1 MIRKYPGSLHN
12 HTDYSNLRLRDSI
25 NKVEDLLNYA
35 DELGQEVIAIT
46 EHETISNSIKVEEA
60 YNKLKKKGSKLKVI
74 LGNEIYLC
82 RDGLNKDN
90 FIKSQ
95 DKYYHFILLAK
106 NKEGHK
112 QIRQLSSRAWK
123 RSYMVGKMRRVP
135 TYYSDLEEIIGKNKG
150 NVIGSSACFKKGTQV
165 ETKNGWKNI
174 EEISSGDFVINRYGE
189 WEEVIE
195 PTSMITHQYGYNI
208 ELTGNERPIICTD
221 NHEFLVITNK
231 SKKPRWIQA
240 KNLNLKRGE
249 SKHIGL
255 EPVGFLYSQSNIIN
269 KKEWNDSYIKK
280 SKYSHRRITL
290 PEKILVTPELM
301 RLFGLFLGD
310 GCISLKKNPNIS
322 FTFNEKEYDNYMDS
336 FIKKASEQLNIT
348 WTIIRRPEHH
358 RVDISSSSRDLIN
371 LFYYLFGDVKA
382 TNKRVP
388 DRLRISKEL
397 DYELVFGYLLAD
409 GYFRTRTNSG
419 KVSGYLCGEFSSAS
433 VSKELSYDIYHI
445 LNQLNI
451 TSSITKVKGK
461 TDKNGVVHKDA
472 WYVHGSN
479 KILGSVDKTRNY
491 SAEDVIDLF
500 EKSIQVKEKDFISID
515 NIRYRKIRFKKATK
529 IELNER
535 VYCLNNSTHSF
546 KCENL
551 IVHNCLGGALPT
563 QLLKYRENQD
573 PELYEAIIQ
582 WCYRMI
588 NIFGEGNFFL
598 EMQPSNNKD
607 QIYVN
612 KELLKLS
619 KMLNIPYI
627 ITTDSHYLK
636 KEEASIHEAYL
647 KSQEGDR
654 EVKEFYETTYLMG
667 TEELE
672 SFFDYFSEEELEK
685 AYDNILSIKDMCVDY
700 SLFKPLRIPELSWKT
715 PKTKIISDFYFEKM
729 PMLKTFINSSYEGDN
744 ILAKIIVDKI
754 IEDET
759 LQNEQTYFE
768 INDNL
773 RITWESS
780 EKNHAHWSAYFL
792 NLQGIIDTCWDS
804 GSLVM
809 PGRGSGVGFILLY
822 VLGITQINPL
832 REKTKTYSW
841 RFLNPERVSVLD
853 VDFDISG
860 LKRNQVLKGFRKKYG
875 EDRIANV
882 VTFGTEKSKSAIL
895 TAARGLG
902 IDVDIAQGISA
913 LVPSDRGMIRSLD
926 QCMYG
931 DKANGFKPIPEFV
944 KVMTKD
950 YPELWEIAHRIEGLI
965 CRMGIHA
972 GGVIF
977 VDEDF
982 EKSTALMRAPD
993 GTIVTQF
1000 ELHDAE
1006 KVSLIKY
1013 DALSVEAADRIQTC
1027 LELLIKYGYVKKEST
1042 LKETYEKI
1050 LGVYNIER
1058 DDPKMWKMVW
1068 NHEILNLFQ
1077 MEQQSG
1083 IQGIELT
1090 RPKSV
1095 DDLATLNSIIRLM
1108 AQEKGSETPLEKY
1121 AKFKNNISL
1130 WYKEMEEY
1138 GLTEKEQK
1146 LLIPILETSYGIC
1159 ESQERFMTL
1168 VQLPECGGFDLNW
1181 ADRLRKSIAKK
1192 DPSGYMKLEEEYFK
1206 NMKEKHLSE
1215 NLCNYVWKV
1224 LIATSRGYGF
1234 NLSHTLAYSILAL
1247 QEMNLAYKFPII
1259 FWNTACLMVDSGA
1272 LEEEE
1277 ENSDEEFDE
1286 ESKKTKGVNYGKIA
1300 KALGKTLQ
1308 AGINIAPP
1316 NINTA
1321 SKEFKPDVDHN
1332 RILYSLK
1339 AISGVG
1345 DKEIEIILD
1354 NRPFNS
1360 FDDFLNRAKMKK
1372 TSVISLIK
1380 SGAFDELENKD
1391 RIEIM
1396 KEYISIISE
1405 PKSKLNL
1412 QNFKGLIDRDMIPEN
1427 LDFYR
1432 RLFNFNKYIRQKQ
1445 FKTPTEL
1452 FLDEIAQNFMR
1463 KNYQE
1468 IYEECTLKDNN
1479 FIAANEKRWKK
1490 VYDKEMDTA
1499 RNWLK
1504 NNQEELLNEYNKKL
1518 FNEQW
1523 KKYCLGTISKW
1534 EMDSMSYYW
1543 HDHELEHIQE
1553 RRYGV
1558 SNFSELPEEPM
1569 IDKIYNFN
1577 GREVPTYKITKI
1589 VGTCI
1594 DKNNTKGTF
1603 TLLTPDG
1610 EVVDIRLSNEHY
1622 ALYNKQISEVQ
1633 PDGSKKVKEKSWFS
1647 RGNKLMVVGFRRGSN
1662 FVPKK
1667 YKSTPEKH
1675 RLFLITD
1682 VNEKGEMLFTSARY
1696 GAEE

>member
-1 MIRKYPGSLHN
+1 MMRKYPGSLHN

-25 NKVEDLLNYA
+25 NKIEDLLNYA
-35 DELGQEVIAIT
+35 DELDQEVIAIT

-90 FIKSQ
+90 FVKGQ

-135 TYYSDLEEIIGKNKG
+135 TYYSDLEEVIGKNKG
-150 NVIGSSACFKKGTQV
+150 NVIGSSAC
-165 ETKNGWKNI
+165 I
-174 EEISSGDFVINRYGE
+174 
-189 WEEVIE
+189 
-195 PTSMITHQYGYNI
+195 
-208 ELTGNERPIICTD
+208 
-221 NHEFLVITNK
+221 
-231 SKKPRWIQA
+231 
-240 KNLNLKRGE
+240 
-249 SKHIGL
+249 
-255 EPVGFLYSQSNIIN
+255 
-269 KKEWNDSYIKK
+269 
-280 SKYSHRRITL
+280 
-290 PEKILVTPELM
+290 
-301 RLFGLFLGD
+301 
-310 GCISLKKNPNIS
+310 
-322 FTFNEKEYDNYMDS
+322 
-336 FIKKASEQLNIT
+336 
-348 WTIIRRPEHH
+348 
-358 RVDISSSSRDLIN
+358 
-371 LFYYLFGDVKA
+371 
-382 TNKRVP
+382 
-388 DRLRISKEL
+388 
-397 DYELVFGYLLAD
+397 
-409 GYFRTRTNSG
+409 
-419 KVSGYLCGEFSSAS
+419 
-433 VSKELSYDIYHI
+433 
-445 LNQLNI
+445 
-451 TSSITKVKGK
+451 
-461 TDKNGVVHKDA
+461 
-472 WYVHGSN
+472 
-479 KILGSVDKTRNY
+479 
-491 SAEDVIDLF
+491 
-500 EKSIQVKEKDFISID
+500 
-515 NIRYRKIRFKKATK
+515 
-529 IELNER
+529 
-535 VYCLNNSTHSF
+535 
-546 KCENL
+546 
-551 IVHNCLGGALPT
+551 GGALPT

-715 PKTKIISDFYFEKM
+715 PKTKIISDFYFKKM

-773 RITWESS
+773 KITWESS

-902 IDVDIAQGISA
+902 IDVDIAQSISA

-931 DKANGFKPIPEFV
+931 DKSNGFKPIPEFV

-950 YPELWEIAHRIEGLI
+950 YPELWEIAHRIEGLV

-982 EKSTALMRAPD
+982 EESTALMRAPD

-1058 DDPKMWKMVW
+1058 DDPKMWEMVW

-1090 RPKSV
+1090 HPKSV

-1277 ENSDEEFDE
+1277 EEENSDKEFDE

-1321 SKEFKPDVDHN
+1321 SKEFKPDVDNN

-1445 FKTPTEL
+1445 FKTSTEL
-1452 FLDEIAQNFMR
+1452 LLDEIAQNFMR
-1463 KNYQE
+1463 ENYQE

-1479 FIAANEKRWKK
+1479 FVAVNEKRWKK

-1523 KKYCLGTISKW
+1523 EKYCLGTISKW

-1553 RRYGV
+1553 KRYGI
-1558 SNFSELPEEPM
+1558 SNFSELPEEPL

>member
-1 MIRKYPGSLHN
+1 MMRKYPGSLHN

-25 NKVEDLLNYA
+25 NKIEDLLNYA
-35 DELGQEVIAIT
+35 DELDQEVIAIT
-46 EHETISNSIKVEEA
+46 EHETISNAIKVEEA

-90 FIKSQ
+90 FIKGQ

-150 NVIGSSACFKKGTQV
+150 NIIASSA
-165 ETKNGWKNI
+165 
-174 EEISSGDFVINRYGE
+174 
-189 WEEVIE
+189 
-195 PTSMITHQYGYNI
+195 
-208 ELTGNERPIICTD
+208 
-221 NHEFLVITNK
+221 
-231 SKKPRWIQA
+231 
-240 KNLNLKRGE
+240 
-249 SKHIGL
+249 
-255 EPVGFLYSQSNIIN
+255 
-269 KKEWNDSYIKK
+269 
-280 SKYSHRRITL
+280 
-290 PEKILVTPELM
+290 
-301 RLFGLFLGD
+301 
-310 GCISLKKNPNIS
+310 
-322 FTFNEKEYDNYMDS
+322 
-336 FIKKASEQLNIT
+336 
-348 WTIIRRPEHH
+348 
-358 RVDISSSSRDLIN
+358 
-371 LFYYLFGDVKA
+371 
-382 TNKRVP
+382 
-388 DRLRISKEL
+388 
-397 DYELVFGYLLAD
+397 
-409 GYFRTRTNSG
+409 
-419 KVSGYLCGEFSSAS
+419 
-433 VSKELSYDIYHI
+433 
-445 LNQLNI
+445 
-451 TSSITKVKGK
+451 
-461 TDKNGVVHKDA
+461 
-472 WYVHGSN
+472 
-479 KILGSVDKTRNY
+479 
-491 SAEDVIDLF
+491 
-500 EKSIQVKEKDFISID
+500 
-515 NIRYRKIRFKKATK
+515 
-529 IELNER
+529 
-535 VYCLNNSTHSF
+535 
-546 KCENL
+546 
-551 IVHNCLGGALPT
+551 CLGGALPT
-563 QLLKYRENQD
+563 QLLKYKENQD

-672 SFFDYFSEEELEK
+672 SFFDYFSGEELEK
-685 AYDNILSIKDMCVDY
+685 AYNNILSIKDMCIDY
-700 SLFKPLRIPELSWKT
+700 SLFKPLRIPELSWKI

-729 PMLKTFINSSYEGDN
+729 PMLKTFIKSSYKGDN
-744 ILAKIIVDKI
+744 ILARIIVDKI

-773 RITWESS
+773 KITWESS

-902 IDVDIAQGISA
+902 IDIDIAQSISA

-931 DKANGFKPIPEFV
+931 DKANGLKPIPEFV

-982 EKSTALMRAPD
+982 EESTALMRAPD

-1058 DDPKMWKMVW
+1058 DDPKMWEMVW

-1090 RPKSV
+1090 HPKSV

-1146 LLIPILETSYGIC
+1146 LLAPILETSYGIC

-1277 ENSDEEFDE
+1277 KEEEENSDEEFNE
-1286 ESKKTKGVNYGKIA
+1286 ESKKIKGVNYGKIA

-1321 SKEFKPDVDHN
+1321 SKEFKPDVDNN

-1345 DKEIEIILD
+1345 DNEIKIILN

-1360 FDDFLNRAKMKK
+1360 FDDFLDRAKMKK

-1380 SGAFDELENKD
+1380 SGAFDELENED

-1452 FLDEIAQNFMR
+1452 LLDEIAQNFMR

-1479 FIAANEKRWKK
+1479 FVAVNEKRWKK

-1504 NNQEELLNEYNKKL
+1504 NNQEELLKEYNKKL

-1523 KKYCLGTISKW
+1523 EKYCLGTISKW

-1543 HDHELEHIQE
+1543 HDHELKHIQAKK
-1553 RRYGV
+1553 YGI
-1558 SNFSELPEEPM
+1558 SNFSELPEEPL

>member
-1 MIRKYPGSLHN
+1 MERQYPGSLHN

-46 EHETISNSIKVEEA
+46 EHETISNAIKVEEA

-82 RDGLNKDN
+82 RNGLNKEN
-90 FIKSQ
+90 FISGQ
-95 DKYYHFILLAK
+95 DKYAHFILLAK
-106 NKEGHK
+106 NAKGHK
-112 QIRQLSSRAWK
+112 QIRKLSSRAWK
-123 RSYMVGKMRRVP
+123 RSYMNRKMRRVP
-135 TYYSDLEEIIGKNKG
+135 TYYSDLEDIIASNKG
-150 NVIGSSACFKKGTQV
+150 NVIGSTA
-165 ETKNGWKNI
+165 
-174 EEISSGDFVINRYGE
+174 
-189 WEEVIE
+189 
-195 PTSMITHQYGYNI
+195 
-208 ELTGNERPIICTD
+208 
-221 NHEFLVITNK
+221 
-231 SKKPRWIQA
+231 
-240 KNLNLKRGE
+240 
-249 SKHIGL
+249 
-255 EPVGFLYSQSNIIN
+255 
-269 KKEWNDSYIKK
+269 
-280 SKYSHRRITL
+280 
-290 PEKILVTPELM
+290 
-301 RLFGLFLGD
+301 
-310 GCISLKKNPNIS
+310 
-322 FTFNEKEYDNYMDS
+322 
-336 FIKKASEQLNIT
+336 
-348 WTIIRRPEHH
+348 
-358 RVDISSSSRDLIN
+358 
-371 LFYYLFGDVKA
+371 
-382 TNKRVP
+382 
-388 DRLRISKEL
+388 
-397 DYELVFGYLLAD
+397 
-409 GYFRTRTNSG
+409 
-419 KVSGYLCGEFSSAS
+419 
-433 VSKELSYDIYHI
+433 
-445 LNQLNI
+445 
-451 TSSITKVKGK
+451 
-461 TDKNGVVHKDA
+461 
-472 WYVHGSN
+472 
-479 KILGSVDKTRNY
+479 
-491 SAEDVIDLF
+491 
-500 EKSIQVKEKDFISID
+500 
-515 NIRYRKIRFKKATK
+515 
-529 IELNER
+529 
-535 VYCLNNSTHSF
+535 
-546 KCENL
+546 
-551 IVHNCLGGALPT
+551 CLGGILPT
-563 QLLKYRENQD
+563 QLLNYRSNPDQ
-573 PELYEAIIQ
+573 ELYEAILN
-582 WCYRMI
+582 WCRRMI

-612 KELLKLS
+612 KELLKIS
-619 KMLNIPYI
+619 KLLNIPYI

-636 KEEASIHEAYL
+636 KEEFAIQEAYL
-647 KSQEGDR
+647 NSQDGDR
-654 EVKEFYETTYLMG
+654 EAKDFYATTYLMG

-672 SFFDYFSEEELEK
+672 SFFEYFTREELDA
-685 AYDNILSIKDMCVDY
+685 AYDNILKIKNMCVDY
-700 SLFKPLRIPELSWKT
+700 TLFKPLRIPELKWKE
-715 PKTKIISDFYFEKM
+715 PKTKVIPQFYFDKI
-729 PMLKTFINSSYEGDN
+729 PMLSTFVNSDYKGDEILARIIIDN
-744 ILAKIIVDKI
+744 ISQDKQW
-754 IEDET
+754 
-759 LQNEQTYFE
+759 QNEKTYKE
-768 INDNL
+768 VDSNL
-773 RITWESS
+773 KITWDSS
-780 EKNHAHWSAYFL
+780 KKNNAHWSAYFL
-792 NLQGIIDTCWDS
+792 NLQGIIDSCWES
-804 GSLVM
+804 GSIVL
-809 PGRGSGVGFILLY
+809 PGRGSGVGFLLLNI
-822 VLGITQINPL
+822 LGITQINPL
-832 REKTKTYSW
+832 REKTKTYAW

-860 LKRNQVLKGFRKKYG
+860 LKRNQILNGFRKKYG
-875 EDRIANV
+875 ENRVANV
-882 VTFGTEKSKSAIL
+882 ATFGTEKSKSAIL

-902 IDVDIAQGISA
+902 IDTSVAQYISS
-913 LVPSDRGMIRSLD
+913 LVPSDRGAIRSLD

-931 DKANGFKPIPEFV
+931 DKQNGFKPIPEFV
-944 KVMTKD
+944 KQMTKE
-950 YPELWEIAHRIEGLI
+950 YPELWEVAHRVEGLI

-982 EKSTALMRAPD
+982 EESTALMRAPD

-1006 KVSLIKY
+1006 KASLIKY

-1027 LELLIKYGYVKKEST
+1027 LELLVKYGYVKEEAT
-1042 LKETYEKI
+1042 LKETYEKV
-1050 LGVYNIER
+1050 LGVYNLER
-1058 DDPKMWKMVW
+1058 ENHEMWEMVW

-1083 IQGIELT
+1083 IQGIALT
-1090 RPKSV
+1090 HPESV
-1095 DDLATLNSIIRLM
+1095 DDLATLNSVIRLM
-1108 AQEKGSETPLEKY
+1108 AQEKGAETPLEKY
-1121 AKFKNNISL
+1121 ARFKKDINL
-1130 WYKEMEEY
+1130 WYKEMDSY
-1138 GLTEKEQK
+1138 GLTKEEQE
-1146 LLIPILETSYGIC
+1146 LLKPILSISYGIC

-1181 ADRLRKSIAKK
+1181 ADRLRKAIAKK
-1192 DPSGYMKLEEEYFK
+1192 DPSGYLTLEKEYFE

-1215 NLCNYVWKV
+1215 NLCKYVWNV
-1224 LIATSRGYGF
+1224 LVGMSRGYGF
-1234 NLSHTLAYSILAL
+1234 NLSHTLAYSTCAL
-1247 QEMNLAYKFPII
+1247 QEMNLAFRYPII

-1272 LEEEE
+1272 LEEEG
-1277 ENSDEEFDE
+1277 ENDIEDEDN
-1286 ESKKTKGVNYGKIA
+1286 KKTKGVNYGKIA

-1308 AGINIAPP
+1308 AGIRIAPP

-1321 SKEFKPDVDHN
+1321 SKEFKPDVNNN

-1345 DKEIEIILD
+1345 DNEIDIILST
-1354 NRPFNS
+1354 RPFIS
-1360 FDDFLNRAKMKK
+1360 FDDFLARAKMKK
-1372 TSVISLIK
+1372 TSVIALIK
-1380 SGAFDELENKD
+1380 SGAFDELENND
-1391 RIEIM
+1391 RINIM
-1396 KEYISIISE
+1396 KKFISIISE

-1412 QNFKGLIDRDMIPEN
+1412 QNFKGLIDRDMIPED

-1452 FLDEIAQNFMR
+1452 FLDGVAQNFMR
-1463 KNYQE
+1463 ENYPNV
-1468 IYEECTLKDNN
+1468 YEDCVLKDNN
-1479 FIAANEKRWKK
+1479 FIAVNEKRWKK
-1490 VYDKEMDTA
+1490 VYDKEMNTA

-1504 NNQEELLNEYNKKL
+1504 NNQEELLNEYNEKL

>member
-25 NKVEDLLNYA
+25 NKIEDLLNYA
-35 DELGQEVIAIT
+35 DELNQEVIAIT
-46 EHETISNSIKVEEA
+46 EHETISNAIKVEEA

-90 FIKSQ
+90 FVKGQ

-112 QIRQLSSRAWK
+112 QIRKLSTRAWM
-123 RSYMVGKMRRVP
+123 RSYMTGKMRRVP
-135 TYYSDLEEIIGKNKG
+135 TYYSDLEKIVGKNKG

-165 ETKNGWKNI
+165 ETKDGWKNI
-174 EEISSGDFVINRYGE
+174 EEINSGDFVINRYGE

-195 PTSMITHQYGYNI
+195 PTSMITHQYGYSI
-208 ELTGNERPIICTD
+208 ELTGNERPVICTD

-231 SKKPRWIQA
+231 TKKPRWVQA
-240 KNLNLKRGE
+240 KDLNLKTGE

-255 EPVGFLYSQSNIIN
+255 EPVGFLYSQSNVIN
-269 KKEWNDSYIKK
+269 KKEWDDSYIKK
-280 SKYSHRRITL
+280 NNFSYRKITL

-310 GCISLKKNPNIS
+310 GCISLKKNPRIG

-336 FIKKASEQLNIT
+336 FIKKASKQLNIT
-348 WTIIRRPEHH
+348 WSVSRRPENH
-358 RVDISSSSRDLIN
+358 RVDITSSSRDLIN

-382 TNKRVP
+382 ASKRIP
-388 DRLRISKEL
+388 ARLRISKEL

-409 GYFRTRTNSG
+409 GYFRSRTKSG
-419 KVSGYLCGEFSSAS
+419 KVSGYVCREFTSTSI
-433 VSKELSYDIYHI
+433 SKELSYDIYHI

-451 TSSITKVKGK
+451 TSSITKSKGRI
-461 TDKNGVVHKDA
+461 DKNGVAHQDA
-472 WYVHGSN
+472 WCVHGSN

-500 EKSIQVKEKDFISID
+500 EKSIQVKEKDFIIID

-551 IVHNCLGGALPT
+551 IVHNCIGGALPT

-573 PELYEAIIQ
+573 QELYSAIID
-582 WCYRMI
+582 WCYRMV

-598 EMQPSNNKD
+598 EMQPSHNKD

-636 KEEASIHEAYL
+636 KEEASIHESYL
-647 KSQEGDR
+647 NSQEGDR
-654 EVKEFYETTYLMG
+654 EVKEFYATTYLMD

-672 SFFDYFSEEELEK
+672 SFFEYFTEKELEV
-685 AYDNILSIKDMCVDY
+685 AYENIKSIKNMCIDY
-700 SLFKPLRIPELSWKT
+700 SLFKPLRIPELSWNV
-715 PKTKIISDFYFEKM
+715 PKTTIISDFYYQKI
-729 PMLKTFINSSYEGDN
+729 PMLKSFINSKYKGDN
-744 ILAKIIVDKI
+744 ILAKIIIDKI
-754 IEDET
+754 NEDET
-759 LQNEQTYFE
+759 LQNDETYFE

-780 EKNHAHWSAYFL
+780 EKNNAHWSAYFL
-792 NLQGIIDTCWDS
+792 NLQGIIDTCWES

-809 PGRGSGVGFILLY
+809 AGRGSGVGFILLY
-822 VLGITQINPL
+822 ILGITQINPL

-860 LKRNQVLKGFRKKYG
+860 LKRNQVLRGFRKKYG
-875 EDRIANV
+875 ENRVANV
-882 VTFGTEKSKSAIL
+882 ATFGTEKSKSAIL

-902 IDVDIAQGISA
+902 IDVDIAQSISA
-913 LVPSDRGMIRSLD
+913 LIPTDRGMIRTLD

-931 DKANGFKPIPEFV
+931 DKINGFKPIPEFV

-982 EKSTALMRAPD
+982 EESTALMRAPD
-993 GTIVTQF
+993 GTVITQF

-1006 KVSLIKY
+1006 KASLIKY

-1027 LELLIKYGYVKKEST
+1027 LELLVKYGYVKQEPT
-1042 LKETYEKI
+1042 LKETYEKT

-1058 DDPKMWKMVW
+1058 NNSKMWEMVW

-1083 IQGIELT
+1083 IHGIELT
-1090 RPKSV
+1090 KPKSV
-1095 DDLATLNSIIRLM
+1095 DDLATLNSVIRLM
-1108 AQEKGSETPLEKY
+1108 AQEKGAETPLEKY
-1121 AKFKNNISL
+1121 AKFKKDISL
-1130 WYKEMEEY
+1130 WYKEMKHY
-1138 GLTEKEQK
+1138 GLTTEEQN
-1146 LLIPILETSYGIC
+1146 LLTPILETSYGIC

-1181 ADRLRKSIAKK
+1181 ADRLRKAIAKK
-1192 DPSGYMKLEEEYFK
+1192 DPSGYLKLEEEYFT
-1206 NMKEKHLSE
+1206 NMKDKKLSE

-1272 LEEEE
+1272 LEDDISNEEINE
-1277 ENSDEEFDE
+1277 EDL
-1286 ESKKTKGVNYGKIA
+1286 KKAKGVNYGKIA

-1321 SKEFKPDVDHN
+1321 SKEFKPDVEYN

-1345 DKEIEIILD
+1345 DNEIEIILN

-1360 FDDFLNRAKMKK
+1360 FDDFLNRVKIKK
-1372 TSVISLIK
+1372 TSVIALIK
-1380 SGAFDELENKD
+1380 SGAFDELENKN

-1405 PKSKLNL
+1405 PKNKLNL

-1445 FKTPTEL
+1445 FKTSTEL

-1463 KNYQE
+1463 ENYQE

-1479 FIAANEKRWKK
+1479 FVAVNEKRWKK
-1490 VYDKEMDTA
+1490 VYDKEMNTA

-1504 NNQEELLNEYNKKL
+1504 NNQEKLLNEYNKKL

-1543 HDHELEHIQE
+1543 HDHELEHVQE
-1553 RRYGV
+1553 KRYGI
-1558 SNFSELPEEPM
+1558 SNFSELPEEPL

-1589 VGTCI
+1589 IGTCI

-1682 VNEKGEMLFTSARY
+1682 VNEKGEILFTSARY

>member
-1 MIRKYPGSLHN
+1 MMRKYPGSLHN

-25 NKVEDLLNYA
+25 NKIEDLLNYA
-35 DELGQEVIAIT
+35 DELDQEVIAIT
-46 EHETISNSIKVEEA
+46 EHETISNAIKVEEA

-90 FIKSQ
+90 FVKGQ

-165 ETKNGWKNI
+165 ETKDGWKNI

-249 SKHIGL
+249 GKHIGL
-255 EPVGFLYSQSNIIN
+255 EPVGFLYSQSNIID

-280 SKYSHRRITL
+280 SKYSHRRVTL

-310 GCISLKKNPNIS
+310 GCISLKKNPNIN

-336 FIKKASEQLNIT
+336 FIKKASKQLNIT
-348 WTIIRRPEHH
+348 WTVIRRPEQH
-358 RVDISSSSRDLIN
+358 RVDIRSSSRDLIN

-551 IVHNCLGGALPT
+551 IVHNCLGGALPI
-563 QLLKYRENQD
+563 QLLKYKENQD

-672 SFFDYFSEEELEK
+672 SFFDYFSGEELEK
-685 AYDNILSIKDMCVDY
+685 AYNNILSIKDMCIDY
-700 SLFKPLRIPELSWKT
+700 SLFKPLRIPELSWKI

-729 PMLKTFINSSYEGDN
+729 PMLKTFIKSSYKGDN
-744 ILAKIIVDKI
+744 ILARIIVDKI

-780 EKNHAHWSAYFL
+780 EKNQAHWSAYFL

-875 EDRIANV
+875 ENRIANV

-902 IDVDIAQGISA
+902 IDVDIAQSISA

-931 DKANGFKPIPEFV
+931 DKSNGFKPIPEFV

-950 YPELWEIAHRIEGLI
+950 YPELWEIAHRIEGLV

-982 EKSTALMRAPD
+982 EESTALMRAPD

-1058 DDPKMWKMVW
+1058 DDPKMWEMVW

-1090 RPKSV
+1090 HPKSV

-1146 LLIPILETSYGIC
+1146 LLMPILETSYGIC

-1360 FDDFLNRAKMKK
+1360 FDDFLDRAKMKK

-1452 FLDEIAQNFMR
+1452 FLDEVAQNFMQE
-1463 KNYQE
+1463 NYPNV
-1468 IYEECTLKDNN
+1468 YEDCVLKDNN
-1479 FIAANEKRWKK
+1479 FVAVNEKRWKK

-1504 NNQEELLNEYNKKL
+1504 NNQEELLNEYNEKL

-1553 RRYGV
+1553 RRYGI

>member
-1 MIRKYPGSLHN
+1 MERQYPGSLHN

-46 EHETISNSIKVEEA
+46 EHETISNAIKVEEA
-60 YNKLKKKGSKLKVI
+60 YNKLRKKGSKLKVI

-90 FIKSQ
+90 FVKGQ

-135 TYYSDLEEIIGKNKG
+135 TYYSDLEEIIGNNKG
-150 NVIGSSACFKKGTQV
+150 NVIGSS
-165 ETKNGWKNI
+165 
-174 EEISSGDFVINRYGE
+174 
-189 WEEVIE
+189 
-195 PTSMITHQYGYNI
+195 
-208 ELTGNERPIICTD
+208 
-221 NHEFLVITNK
+221 
-231 SKKPRWIQA
+231 
-240 KNLNLKRGE
+240 
-249 SKHIGL
+249 
-255 EPVGFLYSQSNIIN
+255 
-269 KKEWNDSYIKK
+269 
-280 SKYSHRRITL
+280 
-290 PEKILVTPELM
+290 
-301 RLFGLFLGD
+301 
-310 GCISLKKNPNIS
+310 GCI
-322 FTFNEKEYDNYMDS
+322 
-336 FIKKASEQLNIT
+336 
-348 WTIIRRPEHH
+348 
-358 RVDISSSSRDLIN
+358 
-371 LFYYLFGDVKA
+371 
-382 TNKRVP
+382 
-388 DRLRISKEL
+388 
-397 DYELVFGYLLAD
+397 
-409 GYFRTRTNSG
+409 
-419 KVSGYLCGEFSSAS
+419 
-433 VSKELSYDIYHI
+433 
-445 LNQLNI
+445 
-451 TSSITKVKGK
+451 
-461 TDKNGVVHKDA
+461 
-472 WYVHGSN
+472 
-479 KILGSVDKTRNY
+479 
-491 SAEDVIDLF
+491 
-500 EKSIQVKEKDFISID
+500 
-515 NIRYRKIRFKKATK
+515 
-529 IELNER
+529 
-535 VYCLNNSTHSF
+535 
-546 KCENL
+546 
-551 IVHNCLGGALPT
+551 GGALPT
-563 QLLKYRENQD
+563 QLLKYKENQD

-672 SFFDYFSEEELEK
+672 SFFDYFSGEELEK

-773 RITWESS
+773 KITWESS

-902 IDVDIAQGISA
+902 IDVDIAQSISA

-944 KVMTKD
+944 KAMTKD

-982 EKSTALMRAPD
+982 EESTALMRAPD

-1050 LGVYNIER
+1050 IGVYNIER
-1058 DDPKMWKMVW
+1058 EDPKMWEMVW

-1090 RPKSV
+1090 HPKSV

-1146 LLIPILETSYGIC
+1146 LLAPILETSYGIC

-1206 NMKEKHLSE
+1206 NMKEKNLSE

-1277 ENSDEEFDE
+1277 EEANSDEEFDE
-1286 ESKKTKGVNYGKIA
+1286 ESKKTKVVNYGKIA

-1360 FDDFLNRAKMKK
+1360 FDDFLDRAKMKK

-1405 PKSKLNL
+1405 PKNKLNL
-1412 QNFKGLIDRDMIPEN
+1412 QNFKGLIDRDMIPED

-1452 FLDEIAQNFMR
+1452 FLDEVAQNFMR
-1463 KNYQE
+1463 ENYPNV
-1468 IYEECTLKDNN
+1468 YEDCVLKDNN
-1479 FIAANEKRWKK
+1479 FVAVNEKRWKK

-1504 NNQEELLNEYNKKL
+1504 NNQEELLNEYNEKL

-1543 HDHELEHIQE
+1543 RDHELEHIQE

-1622 ALYNKQISEVQ
+1622 ALYNKQISEIQ

>member
-1 MIRKYPGSLHN
+1 MERQYPGSLHN

-46 EHETISNSIKVEEA
+46 EHETISNAIKVEEA

-90 FIKSQ
+90 FVKGQ

-150 NVIGSSACFKKGTQV
+150 NVIA
-165 ETKNGWKNI
+165 
-174 EEISSGDFVINRYGE
+174 
-189 WEEVIE
+189 
-195 PTSMITHQYGYNI
+195 
-208 ELTGNERPIICTD
+208 
-221 NHEFLVITNK
+221 
-231 SKKPRWIQA
+231 
-240 KNLNLKRGE
+240 
-249 SKHIGL
+249 
-255 EPVGFLYSQSNIIN
+255 SN
-269 KKEWNDSYIKK
+269 
-280 SKYSHRRITL
+280 
-290 PEKILVTPELM
+290 
-301 RLFGLFLGD
+301 
-310 GCISLKKNPNIS
+310 
-322 FTFNEKEYDNYMDS
+322 
-336 FIKKASEQLNIT
+336 A
-348 WTIIRRPEHH
+348 
-358 RVDISSSSRDLIN
+358 
-371 LFYYLFGDVKA
+371 
-382 TNKRVP
+382 
-388 DRLRISKEL
+388 
-397 DYELVFGYLLAD
+397 
-409 GYFRTRTNSG
+409 
-419 KVSGYLCGEFSSAS
+419 
-433 VSKELSYDIYHI
+433 
-445 LNQLNI
+445 
-451 TSSITKVKGK
+451 
-461 TDKNGVVHKDA
+461 
-472 WYVHGSN
+472 
-479 KILGSVDKTRNY
+479 
-491 SAEDVIDLF
+491 
-500 EKSIQVKEKDFISID
+500 
-515 NIRYRKIRFKKATK
+515 
-529 IELNER
+529 
-535 VYCLNNSTHSF
+535 
-546 KCENL
+546 
-551 IVHNCLGGALPT
+551 CLGGALPT
-563 QLLKYRENQD
+563 QLLKYKENQD

-672 SFFDYFSEEELEK
+672 SFFDYFSGEELEK
-685 AYDNILSIKDMCVDY
+685 AYNNILSIKDMCIDY
-700 SLFKPLRIPELSWKT
+700 SLFKPLRIPELSWKI

-729 PMLKTFINSSYEGDN
+729 PMLKTFIKSSYKGDN
-744 ILAKIIVDKI
+744 ILARIIVDKI

-773 RITWESS
+773 KITWESS

-902 IDVDIAQGISA
+902 IDIDIAQSISA

-982 EKSTALMRAPD
+982 EESTALMRAPD

-1058 DDPKMWKMVW
+1058 DDPKMWEMVW

-1090 RPKSV
+1090 HPKSV

-1146 LLIPILETSYGIC
+1146 LLAPILETSYGIC

-1206 NMKEKHLSE
+1206 NMKEKNLSE

-1345 DKEIEIILD
+1345 DNEIEIILD

-1360 FDDFLNRAKMKK
+1360 FDDFLDKAKMKK
-1372 TSVISLIK
+1372 TSVIALIK
-1380 SGAFDELENKD
+1380 SGAFDELEKKD

-1412 QNFKGLIDRDMIPEN
+1412 QNFKGLIDRDMIPED

-1452 FLDEIAQNFMR
+1452 FLDEVAQNFMR
-1463 KNYQE
+1463 ENYPNV
-1468 IYEECTLKDNN
+1468 YEDCVLKDNN
-1479 FIAANEKRWKK
+1479 FVAVNEKRWKK

-1504 NNQEELLNEYNKKL
+1504 NNQEELLNEYNEKL

-1647 RGNKLMVVGFRRGSN
+1647 KGNKLMVVGFRRGSN

>member
-1 MIRKYPGSLHN
+1 MMRKYPGSLHN

-25 NKVEDLLNYA
+25 NKIEDLLNYA
-35 DELGQEVIAIT
+35 NELDQEVIAIT
-46 EHETISNSIKVEEA
+46 EHETISNAIKVEEA

-90 FIKSQ
+90 FVKGQ

-150 NVIGSSACFKKGTQV
+150 NVIASSA
-165 ETKNGWKNI
+165 
-174 EEISSGDFVINRYGE
+174 
-189 WEEVIE
+189 
-195 PTSMITHQYGYNI
+195 
-208 ELTGNERPIICTD
+208 
-221 NHEFLVITNK
+221 
-231 SKKPRWIQA
+231 
-240 KNLNLKRGE
+240 
-249 SKHIGL
+249 
-255 EPVGFLYSQSNIIN
+255 
-269 KKEWNDSYIKK
+269 
-280 SKYSHRRITL
+280 
-290 PEKILVTPELM
+290 
-301 RLFGLFLGD
+301 
-310 GCISLKKNPNIS
+310 
-322 FTFNEKEYDNYMDS
+322 
-336 FIKKASEQLNIT
+336 
-348 WTIIRRPEHH
+348 
-358 RVDISSSSRDLIN
+358 
-371 LFYYLFGDVKA
+371 
-382 TNKRVP
+382 
-388 DRLRISKEL
+388 
-397 DYELVFGYLLAD
+397 
-409 GYFRTRTNSG
+409 
-419 KVSGYLCGEFSSAS
+419 
-433 VSKELSYDIYHI
+433 
-445 LNQLNI
+445 
-451 TSSITKVKGK
+451 
-461 TDKNGVVHKDA
+461 
-472 WYVHGSN
+472 
-479 KILGSVDKTRNY
+479 
-491 SAEDVIDLF
+491 
-500 EKSIQVKEKDFISID
+500 
-515 NIRYRKIRFKKATK
+515 
-529 IELNER
+529 
-535 VYCLNNSTHSF
+535 
-546 KCENL
+546 
-551 IVHNCLGGALPT
+551 CLGGALPT
-563 QLLKYRENQD
+563 QLLKYKENHD

-672 SFFDYFSEEELEK
+672 SFFDYFSGEELEK
-685 AYDNILSIKDMCVDY
+685 AYNNILSIKDMCIDY

-729 PMLKTFINSSYEGDN
+729 PMLKTFIKSSYKGDN
-744 ILAKIIVDKI
+744 ILARIIVDRI

-902 IDVDIAQGISA
+902 IDVDIAQSISA

-982 EKSTALMRAPD
+982 EESTALMRAPD

-1058 DDPKMWKMVW
+1058 DDPKMWEMVW

-1090 RPKSV
+1090 HPKSV

-1138 GLTEKEQK
+1138 GLIEKEQK

-1286 ESKKTKGVNYGKIA
+1286 EAKKTKGVNYGKIA

-1345 DKEIEIILD
+1345 DNEIEIILD

-1360 FDDFLNRAKMKK
+1360 FDDFLDRAKMKK

-1380 SGAFDELENKD
+1380 SGAFDELEKKD

-1452 FLDEIAQNFMR
+1452 FLDEVAQNFMR
-1463 KNYQE
+1463 ENYPNV
-1468 IYEECTLKDNN
+1468 YEDCVLKDNN
-1479 FIAANEKRWKK
+1479 FIAVNEKRWKK
-1490 VYDKEMDTA
+1490 IYDKEMNTA

-1504 NNQEELLNEYNKKL
+1504 NNQEELLNEYNEKL

-1553 RRYGV
+1553 RRYGI

>member
-1 MIRKYPGSLHN
+1 MMRKYPGSLHN

-46 EHETISNSIKVEEA
+46 EHETISNAIKVEEM
-60 YNKLKKKGSKLKVI
+60 YDKLKKKGSKLKVI

-90 FIKSQ
+90 FVKGQ

-150 NVIGSSACFKKGTQV
+150 NVIGSSG
-165 ETKNGWKNI
+165 
-174 EEISSGDFVINRYGE
+174 
-189 WEEVIE
+189 
-195 PTSMITHQYGYNI
+195 
-208 ELTGNERPIICTD
+208 
-221 NHEFLVITNK
+221 
-231 SKKPRWIQA
+231 
-240 KNLNLKRGE
+240 
-249 SKHIGL
+249 
-255 EPVGFLYSQSNIIN
+255 
-269 KKEWNDSYIKK
+269 
-280 SKYSHRRITL
+280 
-290 PEKILVTPELM
+290 
-301 RLFGLFLGD
+301 
-310 GCISLKKNPNIS
+310 
-322 FTFNEKEYDNYMDS
+322 
-336 FIKKASEQLNIT
+336 
-348 WTIIRRPEHH
+348 
-358 RVDISSSSRDLIN
+358 
-371 LFYYLFGDVKA
+371 
-382 TNKRVP
+382 
-388 DRLRISKEL
+388 
-397 DYELVFGYLLAD
+397 
-409 GYFRTRTNSG
+409 
-419 KVSGYLCGEFSSAS
+419 
-433 VSKELSYDIYHI
+433 
-445 LNQLNI
+445 
-451 TSSITKVKGK
+451 
-461 TDKNGVVHKDA
+461 
-472 WYVHGSN
+472 
-479 KILGSVDKTRNY
+479 
-491 SAEDVIDLF
+491 
-500 EKSIQVKEKDFISID
+500 
-515 NIRYRKIRFKKATK
+515 
-529 IELNER
+529 
-535 VYCLNNSTHSF
+535 
-546 KCENL
+546 
-551 IVHNCLGGALPT
+551 CLGGALPT
-563 QLLKYRENQD
+563 QLLKYKENQD

-672 SFFDYFSEEELEK
+672 SFFDYFSEKELKK
-685 AYDNILSIKDMCVDY
+685 AYDNILSIKDMCIDY

-729 PMLKTFINSSYEGDN
+729 PMLKTFIKSSYKGDN
-744 ILAKIIVDKI
+744 ILARIIVDKI

-773 RITWESS
+773 KITWESS

-792 NLQGIIDTCWDS
+792 NLQGIIDTCWNS

-902 IDVDIAQGISA
+902 IDVDIAQSISA

-931 DKANGFKPIPEFV
+931 DKSNGFKPIPEFV

-982 EKSTALMRAPD
+982 EESTALMRAPD

-1058 DDPKMWKMVW
+1058 DDPKMWEMVW

-1090 RPKSV
+1090 HPKSV

-1206 NMKEKHLSE
+1206 NMKEKNLSE

-1277 ENSDEEFDE
+1277 KEENSDEEFDE
-1286 ESKKTKGVNYGKIA
+1286 ESKKTKVVNYGKIA

-1345 DKEIEIILD
+1345 DNEIEIILD

-1360 FDDFLNRAKMKK
+1360 FDDFLDRAKMKK

-1391 RIEIM
+1391 KIEIM

-1452 FLDEIAQNFMR
+1452 FLDETAQNFMR
-1463 KNYQE
+1463 ENYQE
-1468 IYEECTLKDNN
+1468 VYEECTLKDNN
-1479 FIAANEKRWKK
+1479 FIAVNEKRWKK
-1490 VYDKEMDTA
+1490 VYDKEMNTA

-1504 NNQEELLNEYNKKL
+1504 NNQEELLNEYNEKL

-1523 KKYCLGTISKW
+1523 EKYCLGTISKW

-1543 HDHELEHIQE
+1543 HDHELKHIQAK
-1553 RRYGV
+1553 RYGI
-1558 SNFSELPEEPM
+1558 SNFSELPEEPL

-1662 FVPKK
+1662 FVSKK
-1667 YKSTPEKH
+1667 YKSTAEKH

-1696 GAEE
+1696 GSEE

>member
-25 NKVEDLLNYA
+25 NKLEDLLNYA
-35 DELGQEVIAIT
+35 DELNQEVIAIT
-46 EHETISNSIKVEEA
+46 EHETISNAIKIEEA
-60 YNKLKKKGSKLKVI
+60 YNKIKKKGSKLKVI

-82 RDGLNKDN
+82 RNGLNKDN
-90 FIKSQ
+90 FIKGQ
-95 DKYYHFILLAK
+95 DKYAHFILLAK

-112 QIRQLSSRAWK
+112 QIRKLSTRAWM
-123 RSYMVGKMRRVP
+123 RSYMTGKMRRVP
-135 TYYSDLEEIIGKNKG
+135 TYYSDLEEIIGQNKG
-150 NVIGSSACFKKGTQV
+150 NVIGSTAC
-165 ETKNGWKNI
+165 
-174 EEISSGDFVINRYGE
+174 
-189 WEEVIE
+189 
-195 PTSMITHQYGYNI
+195 
-208 ELTGNERPIICTD
+208 
-221 NHEFLVITNK
+221 
-231 SKKPRWIQA
+231 
-240 KNLNLKRGE
+240 
-249 SKHIGL
+249 IG
-255 EPVGFLYSQSNIIN
+255 G
-269 KKEWNDSYIKK
+269 
-280 SKYSHRRITL
+280 
-290 PEKILVTPELM
+290 M
-301 RLFGLFLGD
+301 
-310 GCISLKKNPNIS
+310 
-322 FTFNEKEYDNYMDS
+322 
-336 FIKKASEQLNIT
+336 
-348 WTIIRRPEHH
+348 
-358 RVDISSSSRDLIN
+358 
-371 LFYYLFGDVKA
+371 
-382 TNKRVP
+382 
-388 DRLRISKEL
+388 
-397 DYELVFGYLLAD
+397 
-409 GYFRTRTNSG
+409 
-419 KVSGYLCGEFSSAS
+419 
-433 VSKELSYDIYHI
+433 
-445 LNQLNI
+445 
-451 TSSITKVKGK
+451 
-461 TDKNGVVHKDA
+461 
-472 WYVHGSN
+472 
-479 KILGSVDKTRNY
+479 
-491 SAEDVIDLF
+491 
-500 EKSIQVKEKDFISID
+500 
-515 NIRYRKIRFKKATK
+515 
-529 IELNER
+529 
-535 VYCLNNSTHSF
+535 
-546 KCENL
+546 
-551 IVHNCLGGALPT
+551 LPT

-573 PELYEAIIQ
+573 QELYSAIID
-582 WCYRMI
+582 WCNRMV

-598 EMQPSNNKD
+598 EMQPSHNKD

-619 KMLNIPYI
+619 KILNIPYI

-647 KSQEGDR
+647 NSQEGDR
-654 EVKEFYETTYLMG
+654 EVKEFYATTYLMD

-672 SFFDYFSEEELEK
+672 SFFDYFTEKELEV
-685 AYDNILSIKDMCVDY
+685 AYNNILSIKDMCIDY
-700 SLFKPLRIPELSWKT
+700 SLFKPLRIPELSWKI
-715 PKTKIISDFYFEKM
+715 PKTKIISDFYFEKV
-729 PMLKTFINSSYEGDN
+729 PMLKTFIKSSYKGDN
-744 ILAKIIVDKI
+744 ILARIIVDKI

-773 RITWESS
+773 KITWESS

-792 NLQGIIDTCWDS
+792 NLQGIIDTCWES

-902 IDVDIAQGISA
+902 IDVDIAQSISA
-913 LVPSDRGMIRSLD
+913 LIPSDRGMIRSLD

-931 DKANGFKPIPEFV
+931 DKTNGFKPIPEFV

-982 EKSTALMRAPD
+982 EESTALMRAPD

-1058 DDPKMWKMVW
+1058 DDPKMWEMVW

-1090 RPKSV
+1090 HPKSV

-1181 ADRLRKSIAKK
+1181 ADKLRKSIAKK

-1272 LEEEE
+1272 LEEKEE
-1277 ENSDEEFDE
+1277 EESSDEELNE

-1345 DKEIEIILD
+1345 DNEIEIILD

-1360 FDDFLNRAKMKK
+1360 FDDFLDRVKMKK
-1372 TSVISLIK
+1372 TSVIALIK
-1380 SGAFDELENKD
+1380 SGAFDELEKKD

-1445 FKTPTEL
+1445 FKTSTEL
-1452 FLDEIAQNFMR
+1452 FLDEVAQNFMR
-1463 KNYQE
+1463 KNYPNA
-1468 IYEECTLKDNN
+1468 YEDCVLKDNN
-1479 FIAANEKRWKK
+1479 FVAVNEKRWKK

-1504 NNQEELLNEYNKKL
+1504 NNQEELLNEYNEKL

>member
-46 EHETISNSIKVEEA
+46 EHETISNAIKVEEA

-90 FIKSQ
+90 FVKGQ

-123 RSYMVGKMRRVP
+123 RSYMSGKMRRVP

-150 NVIGSSACFKKGTQV
+150 NVIGSS
-165 ETKNGWKNI
+165 
-174 EEISSGDFVINRYGE
+174 
-189 WEEVIE
+189 
-195 PTSMITHQYGYNI
+195 
-208 ELTGNERPIICTD
+208 
-221 NHEFLVITNK
+221 
-231 SKKPRWIQA
+231 
-240 KNLNLKRGE
+240 
-249 SKHIGL
+249 
-255 EPVGFLYSQSNIIN
+255 
-269 KKEWNDSYIKK
+269 
-280 SKYSHRRITL
+280 
-290 PEKILVTPELM
+290 
-301 RLFGLFLGD
+301 
-310 GCISLKKNPNIS
+310 GC
-322 FTFNEKEYDNYMDS
+322 
-336 FIKKASEQLNIT
+336 
-348 WTIIRRPEHH
+348 
-358 RVDISSSSRDLIN
+358 V
-371 LFYYLFGDVKA
+371 
-382 TNKRVP
+382 
-388 DRLRISKEL
+388 
-397 DYELVFGYLLAD
+397 
-409 GYFRTRTNSG
+409 
-419 KVSGYLCGEFSSAS
+419 
-433 VSKELSYDIYHI
+433 
-445 LNQLNI
+445 
-451 TSSITKVKGK
+451 
-461 TDKNGVVHKDA
+461 
-472 WYVHGSN
+472 
-479 KILGSVDKTRNY
+479 
-491 SAEDVIDLF
+491 
-500 EKSIQVKEKDFISID
+500 
-515 NIRYRKIRFKKATK
+515 
-529 IELNER
+529 
-535 VYCLNNSTHSF
+535 
-546 KCENL
+546 
-551 IVHNCLGGALPT
+551 GGALPT
-563 QLLKYRENQD
+563 QLLKYKENQD

-582 WCYRMI
+582 WCYRMV

-636 KEEASIHEAYL
+636 KEETSIHEAYL

-654 EVKEFYETTYLMG
+654 EVKEFYATTYLMD

-672 SFFDYFSEEELEK
+672 SFFGYFSEEELEK
-685 AYDNILSIKDMCVDY
+685 AYNNILSIKNMCVDY

-729 PMLKTFINSSYEGDN
+729 PMLKTFIKSSYKGDN
-744 ILAKIIVDKI
+744 ILARIIVDKI

-780 EKNHAHWSAYFL
+780 EKNNAHWSAYFL
-792 NLQGIIDTCWDS
+792 NLQGIIDSCWES

-809 PGRGSGVGFILLY
+809 AGRGSGVGFILLY
-822 VLGITQINPL
+822 ILGITQINPL

-875 EDRIANV
+875 ENRVANV
-882 VTFGTEKSKSAIL
+882 ATFGTEKSKSAIL

-902 IDVDIAQGISA
+902 IDVDIAQSISA

-931 DKANGFKPIPEFV
+931 DKTNGFKPIPEFV
-944 KVMTKD
+944 KAMTKD

-982 EKSTALMRAPD
+982 EESTALMRAPD

-1006 KVSLIKY
+1006 KASLIKY

-1027 LELLIKYGYVKKEST
+1027 LELLIKYGYVKKEPT

-1058 DDPKMWKMVW
+1058 DDPRMWEMVW
-1068 NHEILNLFQ
+1068 DHEILNLFQ

-1090 RPKSV
+1090 HPESV
-1095 DDLATLNSIIRLM
+1095 DDLATLNSVIRLM
-1108 AQEKGSETPLEKY
+1108 AQEKGEVTPLEKY
-1121 AKFKNNISL
+1121 AKFKNDISL
-1130 WYKEMEEY
+1130 WYQEMTRY
-1138 GLTEKEQK
+1138 GLTKEEQK
-1146 LLIPILETSYGIC
+1146 LLTPILETSYGIC

-1192 DPSGYMKLEEEYFK
+1192 DPSGYLKLEEEYFQ

-1277 ENSDEEFDE
+1277 NSDEEFDE
-1286 ESKKTKGVNYGKIA
+1286 ESRKSKGVNYGKIA

-1345 DKEIEIILD
+1345 DNEIEIILD

-1360 FDDFLNRAKMKK
+1360 FDDFLDRVKMKK
-1372 TSVISLIK
+1372 TSVIALIK
-1380 SGAFDELENKD
+1380 SGAFDELEKKD

-1452 FLDEIAQNFMR
+1452 FLDEVAQNFMR
-1463 KNYQE
+1463 ENYPE
-1468 IYEECTLKDNN
+1468 VYEECVLKDNN
-1479 FIAANEKRWKK
+1479 FIAVNEKRWKK

-1504 NNQEELLNEYNKKL
+1504 NNQEELLNEYNEKL

-1523 KKYCLGTISKW
+1523 EKYCLGTISKW

-1553 RRYGV
+1553 RRYGI
-1558 SNFSELPEEPM
+1558 SNFSELPEEPT
-1569 IDKIYNFN
+1569 IDKIYSFN
-1577 GREVPTYKITKI
+1577 GRKVPTYKITKI

>member
-1 MIRKYPGSLHN
+1 MMRKYPGSLHN

-90 FIKSQ
+90 FVKGQ

-150 NVIGSSACFKKGTQV
+150 NVIGSSAC
-165 ETKNGWKNI
+165 I
-174 EEISSGDFVINRYGE
+174 
-189 WEEVIE
+189 
-195 PTSMITHQYGYNI
+195 
-208 ELTGNERPIICTD
+208 
-221 NHEFLVITNK
+221 
-231 SKKPRWIQA
+231 
-240 KNLNLKRGE
+240 
-249 SKHIGL
+249 
-255 EPVGFLYSQSNIIN
+255 
-269 KKEWNDSYIKK
+269 
-280 SKYSHRRITL
+280 
-290 PEKILVTPELM
+290 
-301 RLFGLFLGD
+301 
-310 GCISLKKNPNIS
+310 
-322 FTFNEKEYDNYMDS
+322 
-336 FIKKASEQLNIT
+336 
-348 WTIIRRPEHH
+348 
-358 RVDISSSSRDLIN
+358 
-371 LFYYLFGDVKA
+371 
-382 TNKRVP
+382 
-388 DRLRISKEL
+388 
-397 DYELVFGYLLAD
+397 
-409 GYFRTRTNSG
+409 
-419 KVSGYLCGEFSSAS
+419 
-433 VSKELSYDIYHI
+433 
-445 LNQLNI
+445 
-451 TSSITKVKGK
+451 
-461 TDKNGVVHKDA
+461 
-472 WYVHGSN
+472 
-479 KILGSVDKTRNY
+479 
-491 SAEDVIDLF
+491 
-500 EKSIQVKEKDFISID
+500 
-515 NIRYRKIRFKKATK
+515 
-529 IELNER
+529 
-535 VYCLNNSTHSF
+535 
-546 KCENL
+546 
-551 IVHNCLGGALPT
+551 GGALPT

-672 SFFDYFSEEELEK
+672 SFFDYFSGEELEK
-685 AYDNILSIKDMCVDY
+685 AYNNILSIKDMCIDY
-700 SLFKPLRIPELSWKT
+700 SLFKPLRIPELSWKI

-729 PMLKTFINSSYEGDN
+729 PMLKTFIKSSYKGDN
-744 ILAKIIVDKI
+744 ILARIIVDKI

-902 IDVDIAQGISA
+902 IDVDIAQSISA

-931 DKANGFKPIPEFV
+931 DKANGFKSIPEFV

-982 EKSTALMRAPD
+982 EESTALMRAPD

-1058 DDPKMWKMVW
+1058 DNPKMWEMVW

-1090 RPKSV
+1090 HPKSV

-1130 WYKEMEEY
+1130 WYKEMEKY

-1286 ESKKTKGVNYGKIA
+1286 EAKKTKGVNYGKIA

-1345 DKEIEIILD
+1345 DNEIEIILD
-1354 NRPFNS
+1354 NRPFNG
-1360 FDDFLNRAKMKK
+1360 FDDFLDRAKMKK

-1380 SGAFDELENKD
+1380 SGAFDELEKKD

-1452 FLDEIAQNFMR
+1452 FLDEVAQNFMR
-1463 KNYQE
+1463 ENYPNV
-1468 IYEECTLKDNN
+1468 YEDCVLKDNN
-1479 FIAANEKRWKK
+1479 FIAVNEKRWKK
-1490 VYDKEMDTA
+1490 VYDKEMNTA

-1504 NNQEELLNEYNKKL
+1504 NNQEELLNEYNEKL

-1553 RRYGV
+1553 RRYGI

-1577 GREVPTYKITKI
+1577 GREVLTYKITKI

>member
-1 MIRKYPGSLHN
+1 MERQYPGSLHN

-25 NKVEDLLNYA
+25 NKIEDLLNYA

-46 EHETISNSIKVEEA
+46 EHETISNAIKVEEA

-90 FIKSQ
+90 FVKGQ

-150 NVIGSSACFKKGTQV
+150 NVIASSA
-165 ETKNGWKNI
+165 
-174 EEISSGDFVINRYGE
+174 
-189 WEEVIE
+189 
-195 PTSMITHQYGYNI
+195 
-208 ELTGNERPIICTD
+208 
-221 NHEFLVITNK
+221 
-231 SKKPRWIQA
+231 
-240 KNLNLKRGE
+240 
-249 SKHIGL
+249 
-255 EPVGFLYSQSNIIN
+255 
-269 KKEWNDSYIKK
+269 
-280 SKYSHRRITL
+280 
-290 PEKILVTPELM
+290 
-301 RLFGLFLGD
+301 
-310 GCISLKKNPNIS
+310 
-322 FTFNEKEYDNYMDS
+322 
-336 FIKKASEQLNIT
+336 
-348 WTIIRRPEHH
+348 
-358 RVDISSSSRDLIN
+358 
-371 LFYYLFGDVKA
+371 
-382 TNKRVP
+382 
-388 DRLRISKEL
+388 
-397 DYELVFGYLLAD
+397 
-409 GYFRTRTNSG
+409 
-419 KVSGYLCGEFSSAS
+419 
-433 VSKELSYDIYHI
+433 
-445 LNQLNI
+445 
-451 TSSITKVKGK
+451 
-461 TDKNGVVHKDA
+461 
-472 WYVHGSN
+472 
-479 KILGSVDKTRNY
+479 
-491 SAEDVIDLF
+491 
-500 EKSIQVKEKDFISID
+500 
-515 NIRYRKIRFKKATK
+515 
-529 IELNER
+529 
-535 VYCLNNSTHSF
+535 
-546 KCENL
+546 
-551 IVHNCLGGALPT
+551 CLGGALPT
-563 QLLKYRENQD
+563 QLLKYKENHD

-672 SFFDYFSEEELEK
+672 SFFDYFSGEELEK

-729 PMLKTFINSSYEGDN
+729 PMLKIFINSSYEGDN

-773 RITWESS
+773 KITWESS

-902 IDVDIAQGISA
+902 IDVDIAQSISA

-982 EKSTALMRAPD
+982 EESTALMRAPD

-1058 DDPKMWKMVW
+1058 DDPKMWEMVW

-1090 RPKSV
+1090 HPKSV

-1321 SKEFKPDVDHN
+1321 FKEFKPDVDHN

-1345 DKEIEIILD
+1345 DNEIEIILD

-1360 FDDFLNRAKMKK
+1360 FDDFLDKAKMKK
-1372 TSVISLIK
+1372 TSVIALIK
-1380 SGAFDELENKD
+1380 SGAFDELEKKD

-1412 QNFKGLIDRDMIPEN
+1412 QNFKGLIDRDMIPED

-1452 FLDEIAQNFMR
+1452 FLDEVAQNFMR
-1463 KNYQE
+1463 ENYPNV
-1468 IYEECTLKDNN
+1468 YEDCVLKDNN
-1479 FIAANEKRWKK
+1479 FIAVNEKRWKK

-1504 NNQEELLNEYNKKL
+1504 NNQEELLNEYNEKL

>member
-1 MIRKYPGSLHN
+1 MMRKYPGSLHN

-25 NKVEDLLNYA
+25 NKIEDLLNYA
-35 DELGQEVIAIT
+35 DELDQEVIAIT
-46 EHETISNSIKVEEA
+46 EHETISNAIKVEEA

-90 FIKSQ
+90 FVKGQ

-150 NVIGSSACFKKGTQV
+150 NIIGSSA
-165 ETKNGWKNI
+165 
-174 EEISSGDFVINRYGE
+174 
-189 WEEVIE
+189 
-195 PTSMITHQYGYNI
+195 
-208 ELTGNERPIICTD
+208 
-221 NHEFLVITNK
+221 
-231 SKKPRWIQA
+231 
-240 KNLNLKRGE
+240 
-249 SKHIGL
+249 
-255 EPVGFLYSQSNIIN
+255 
-269 KKEWNDSYIKK
+269 
-280 SKYSHRRITL
+280 
-290 PEKILVTPELM
+290 
-301 RLFGLFLGD
+301 
-310 GCISLKKNPNIS
+310 
-322 FTFNEKEYDNYMDS
+322 
-336 FIKKASEQLNIT
+336 
-348 WTIIRRPEHH
+348 
-358 RVDISSSSRDLIN
+358 
-371 LFYYLFGDVKA
+371 
-382 TNKRVP
+382 
-388 DRLRISKEL
+388 
-397 DYELVFGYLLAD
+397 
-409 GYFRTRTNSG
+409 
-419 KVSGYLCGEFSSAS
+419 
-433 VSKELSYDIYHI
+433 
-445 LNQLNI
+445 
-451 TSSITKVKGK
+451 
-461 TDKNGVVHKDA
+461 
-472 WYVHGSN
+472 
-479 KILGSVDKTRNY
+479 
-491 SAEDVIDLF
+491 
-500 EKSIQVKEKDFISID
+500 
-515 NIRYRKIRFKKATK
+515 
-529 IELNER
+529 
-535 VYCLNNSTHSF
+535 
-546 KCENL
+546 
-551 IVHNCLGGALPT
+551 CLGGALPT
-563 QLLKYRENQD
+563 QLLKYKENQD

-685 AYDNILSIKDMCVDY
+685 AYNNILSIKNMCVDY
-700 SLFKPLRIPELSWKT
+700 SLFKPLRIPELSWKI

-729 PMLKTFINSSYEGDN
+729 PMLKTFIKSSYKGDN
-744 ILAKIIVDKI
+744 ILARIIVDKI

-759 LQNEQTYFE
+759 LQNEETYFE

-780 EKNHAHWSAYFL
+780 EKNNAHWSAYFL

-902 IDVDIAQGISA
+902 IDVDIAQSISA

-931 DKANGFKPIPEFV
+931 DKSNGFKPIPEFV

-982 EKSTALMRAPD
+982 EESTALMRAPD

-1058 DDPKMWKMVW
+1058 DDPKMWEMVW

-1090 RPKSV
+1090 HPKSV

-1146 LLIPILETSYGIC
+1146 LLAPILETSYGIC

-1168 VQLPECGGFDLNW
+1168 VQLPECGGFYLNW

-1354 NRPFNS
+1354 NRPFSS
-1360 FDDFLNRAKMKK
+1360 FDDFLDRAKMKK

-1380 SGAFDELENKD
+1380 SGAFDELEKKD

-1396 KEYISIISE
+1396 REYISIISE

-1452 FLDEIAQNFMR
+1452 FLDEVAQNFMR
-1463 KNYQE
+1463 ENYPNV
-1468 IYEECTLKDNN
+1468 YEDCVLKDNN
-1479 FIAANEKRWKK
+1479 FVAVNEKRWKK

-1504 NNQEELLNEYNKKL
+1504 NNQEELLNEYNEKL